1 MVKNFLLRPEFI
13 EKTKIPEKVLKVWEK
28 LKIIKPSG
36 LTEDEISFYT
46 QDLVEHSSNIKKLID
61 MGYNLEEIRK
71 ILKKVR
77 PPTVT
82 RENKKSR
89 GLKKHL
95 TIGGL
100 AQRVGVSTRTIKHWE
115 DEGII
120 EADMRSEGGFRLYSE
135 IYVYLCE
142 LIKDLQLFG
151 YTLKQIKNISDH
163 FRTFLAIDENIHT
176 YTKEKTSKKLD
187 DMCREIKRLNDKM
200 TLLKKGI
207 QRWEDLINKKKRE
220 INNLKKK
227 NQKCENRGNRDN
239 GGNGKDKKDV
249 EEGGKNE

>member
-1 MVKNFLLRPEFI
+1 MAKNFLLRPEFI
-13 EKTKIPEKVLKVWEK
+13 EKTKIPEKVLKAWEK
-28 LKIIKPSG
+28 FKIIRPSG
-36 LTEDEISFYT
+36 LTEDKITFYT

-71 ILKKVR
+71 ILKKVG
-77 PPTVT
+77 PPVVT
-82 RENKKSR
+82 RENKKSK

-142 LIKDLQLFG
+142 LVKDLQLFG
-151 YTLKQIKNISDH
+151 YTLKQVKNISDH
-163 FRTFLAIDENIHT
+163 FRTFLAIEKNSHT
-176 YTKEKTSKKLD
+176 YTKEETSKKLN
-187 DMCREIKRLNDKM
+187 DMCREIERLNNKM
-200 TLLKKGI
+200 NLLKKGI

-227 NQKCENRGNRDN
+227 NQKRSNRSN
-239 GGNGKDKKDV
+239 GGNGKEKKDSSQGV
-249 EEGGKNE
+249 KNE